1 MKSMLL
7 NVTYMNKKIIKLLLY
22 KFKITITYIRDRALT
37 EVEDKYKIITFSK
50 CGHQVAIETI

>member
-1 MKSMLL
+1 M
-7 NVTYMNKKIIKLLLY
+7 KLLLY

-50 CGHQVAIETI
+50 YGNQVAIETI

>member
-1 MKSMLL
+1 
-7 NVTYMNKKIIKLLLY
+7 MNKKIIKLLLY